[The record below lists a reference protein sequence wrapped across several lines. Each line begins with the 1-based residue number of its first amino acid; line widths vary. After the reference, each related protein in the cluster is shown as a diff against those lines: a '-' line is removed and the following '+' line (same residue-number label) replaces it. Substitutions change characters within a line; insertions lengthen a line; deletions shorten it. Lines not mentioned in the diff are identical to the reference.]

1 MALYKLLILHFIDTG
16 TWGQLH
22 SGKAKDTGSLVE
34 LEQVLSS
41 FNETK
46 GAASGMALWRQQTC
60 AMAKVRFL
68 KLKKERKTL
77 MTM

>member
-1 MALYKLLILHFIDTG
+1 MVLYKLQILYFLDIG
-16 TWGQLH
+16 IRAQLQRDRT
-22 SGKAKDTGSLVE
+22 KDTGGLVE

-46 GAASGMALWRQQTC
+46 EAASGMALWRQQTC
-60 AMAKVRFL
+60 AIAKVRFL
-68 KLKKERKTL
+68 KLKNEKKTL